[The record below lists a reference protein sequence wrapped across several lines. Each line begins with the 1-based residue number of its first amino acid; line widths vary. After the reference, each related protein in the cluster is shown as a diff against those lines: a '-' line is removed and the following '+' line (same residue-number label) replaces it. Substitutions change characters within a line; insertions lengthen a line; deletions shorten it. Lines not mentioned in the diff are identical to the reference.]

1 MHSAARRGSCCLCVR
16 AMHSAAAAR
25 RRFCTQPSAP
35 QKPPGPAARRPARR
49 DAHKHISNAQQRST
63 QPRKPAQQGG
73 VDRQRGESCNR
84 WAALQ
89 RRPRRTKQRRL
100 PAASAM
106 HGSLRATLAGGPAAP
121 AFSAARPRPQHRM
134 ARPARATAASPS
146 PSSPEVRAGL
156 AAAGSWVRGAR
167 PASSG
172 GGAASPHHGSGGG
185 GARPATHT
193 AACAYA
199 LLPRRSRLPKLS
211 SPLPHP
217 TAAAAGGRREHPAA
231 AAGGRRHAALRP
243 L

>member
-1 MHSAARRGSCCLCVR
+1 
-16 AMHSAAAAR
+16 
-25 RRFCTQPSAP
+25 
-35 QKPPGPAARRPARR
+35 
-49 DAHKHISNAQQRST
+49 
-63 QPRKPAQQGG
+63 
-73 VDRQRGESCNR
+73 
-84 WAALQ
+84 
-89 RRPRRTKQRRL
+89 
-100 PAASAM
+100 M

-231 AAGGRRHAALRP
+231 AAGGRSPGWWARALVGCQAELLARTAWRLHICGDAHLAPSRAALLRCGRGYGA
-243 L
+243 LEDAVAADVLHRRQRAAAAAAQRRSY